1 MRAMWPHRARKGLR
15 ARRCGAGT
23 VVGRSTGSLDRTKMA
38 LCPHCNADTIRMHAK
53 AWSSAA
59 EPTKCASCGGLSYIA
74 NTHGTSVGRT
84 LAASLP
90 VLTLAALF
98 LTGALW
104 PLALAAAVVIGAF
117 VYEALVFYR
126 TPMLP
131 TTSAGVVEARHW
143 QRVGL
148 AILAILGVV
157 VMIVIWGGRAV

>member
-1 MRAMWPHRARKGLR
+1 
-15 ARRCGAGT
+15 
-23 VVGRSTGSLDRTKMA
+23 
-38 LCPHCNADTIRMHAK
+38 
-53 AWSSAA
+53 
-59 EPTKCASCGGLSYIA
+59 
-74 NTHGTSVGRT
+74 
-84 LAASLP
+84 
-90 VLTLAALF
+90 LTLAALF